1 MLKAGNNA
9 PNFNLCTVNGA
20 SVSLHKTLGSGRH
33 VLLVFLRH
41 LG

>member
-1 MLKAGNNA
+1 MNDTISADTLDQPIDGIG
-9 PNFNLCTVNGA
+9 LHGR
-20 SVSLHKTLGSGRH
+20 SLRAELGGEH

>member
-1 MLKAGNNA
+1 MLKVGNNA
-9 PNFNLCTVNGA
+9 PNFNLCTVDGS
-20 SVSLHKTLGSGRH
+20 SVSLHETLRSGQH

>member
-1 MLKAGNNA
+1 MLKVGNNA
-9 PNFNLCTVNGA
+9 PNFNLFTVDG
-20 SVSLHKTLGSGRH
+20 STVSLHETLRSGRH

>member
-9 PNFNLCTVNGA
+9 PNFDLCTVDG
-20 SVSLHKTLGSGRH
+20 STVSFHETLRGGQH